1 MKTITGDDGLT
12 YVLKSDMENIIK
24 ERVSKVAEKA
34 RQHEETNSNLQKELD
49 ELKTHVTSSDIL
61 ADQVSKLKTEL
72 ANQKQRYD
80 RYTKISQYGLYDSD
94 MVDLV
99 EWTYERATK
108 DLDGK
113 KKPTLETWLET
124 CYNDIEKAPMT
135 LRPHLERLKT
145 NTETETESPE
155 METDLYS
162 ETDSELPSQMEPQ
175 LQTREPQPPRLNGGA
190 TPPPTDGVLASAR
203 FQDLEWYSQNRDRI
217 ISELRAKRGR

>member
-72 ANQKQRYD
+72 ASQKQRYD

-99 EWTYERATK
+99 EWSYERATK

-113 KKPTLETWLET
+113 KKP
-124 CYNDIEKAPMT
+124 
-135 LRPHLERLKT
+135 
-145 NTETETESPE
+145 
-155 METDLYS
+155 
-162 ETDSELPSQMEPQ
+162 
-175 LQTREPQPPRLNGGA
+175 
-190 TPPPTDGVLASAR
+190 
-203 FQDLEWYSQNRDRI
+203 
-217 ISELRAKRGR
+217 